1 MDVILRIFWG
11 FLSTVLFGG
20 LLGLG
25 LAVASRKL
33 KVEKDETVEA
43 LDGVLPGLNCGACG
57 YAGCGGY
64 AEALAAGKDE
74 DLTKCK
80 PGGAVALA
88 GIGKILGVEVDT
100 NAVRMVA
107 YVHCLGKEGVA
118 SRSYNYEGLE
128 DCNAATV
135 LFSGDKDCK
144 YGCLGL
150 GSCMN
155 VCPTNAIRKTGDGLV
170 VVNPDLCIS
179 CGKCVDICPTGV
191 MRMIP
196 EDADFV
202 VACNSRDK
210 GKLTKSNCKVGCI
223 ACKICEKKFPEAGY
237 KIQDNLSILGYDNR
251 GPGRAEAVEKCPA
264 KCIIPYREV
273 KIEEASSAG

>member
-1 MDVILRIFWG
+1 MDEMLRIFWG

-43 LDGVLPGLNCGACG
+43 LDGAMPGLNCGSCG
-57 YAGCGGY
+57 YAGCSGY
-64 AEALAAGKDE
+64 AEALAEKKD
-74 DLTKCK
+74 DDISKCK
-80 PGGAVALA
+80 PGGADTLA
-88 GIGKILGVEVDT
+88 AIGKILGIEVD
-100 NAVRMVA
+100 ASAARMVA
-107 YVHCLGKEGVA
+107 CVHCIGTNDKA
-118 SRSYNYEGLE
+118 SRSFKYDGLD
-128 DCNAATV
+128 DCVSATV
-135 LFSGDKDCK
+135 LFGGNKDCK

-150 GSCMN
+150 GSCIK
-155 VCPTNAIRKTGDGLV
+155 VCPVNAIKKTGDGLV
-170 VVNPDLCIS
+170 VVDPDTCIS

-196 EDADFV
+196 EDADFI

-210 GKLTKSNCKVGCI
+210 GKDTKANCSVGCI

-237 KIQDNLSILGYDNR
+237 KVQDNLSIIQYDNR
-251 GPGRAEAVEKCPA
+251 GAGRADAVQKCPV
-264 KCIIPYREV
+264 KCIISYNKEKSTELPEL
-273 KIEEASSAG
+273 